1 MFPMAVIPA
10 SPAGVSRSQISDAG
24 WTHHLNRCQIGTD
37 FPNYSNNMPCSV
49 TSAGFYHASNLLVG
63 QNYPHSYPHNLSQ
76 AYQHYQLQQPHQM
89 DAFRSGLMN
98 SNVIPAENV
107 DKRPSDRNSPLCTNS
122 RSGEI
127 MKPESSVQETK
138 NQLDS
143 RNPSRISTVPRM
155 ELPNNRENS
164 VWSGDVRKHNRRVPH
179 NSSEVPGMEPNRA
192 EREQPRQTHRVDARS
207 NTCRTSKAAS
217 ENNSTDYAGA
227 ERNSRAHREETEQ
240 QGNTPYQPHLR
251 TYPLE
256 THSTSETVKQ
266 LSNLSPERSGDQYA
280 LGAEYQTLN
289 YPFRLP
295 PHQNYPIPNQLFSH
309 YESLQH
315 SKGANTNLDSL
326 HSVLAPSLSNLSQTA
341 CPDSCRSGEQL
352 YSMLA
357 NGPLSNGCH
366 GTPVNNLLPTAAAAA
381 AAAAAWSPSLC
392 YPQGVTP
399 QQLASFYASV
409 NSDPKSRQN
418 IHLSRELGASGMQ
431 VQCTSALSHT
441 DSSVSHRSSRRIQR
455 GNREELLDPLIQ
467 EEQLQHQETSTAAR
481 LLTEE
486 CTKYSTL
493 PCAED
498 ELCNKRNS
506 MPNSMSVYSYA
517 NHPNL
522 QGNNHPMEEIMSASA
537 AYHSA
542 AAMAAAAVVAQAA
555 VASAHSTSAGMQPL
569 PPPQHYQS
577 HHSSTQQPNNPNH
590 TYQTHMSPS
599 NQSSSIP
606 LNRNHGLNLIPML
619 GAVNSAT
626 CTPNIMNSNSLKS
639 MKNKKLTST
648 EGRECV
654 NCGATSTP
662 LWRRDGQGNYLCNAC
677 GLYQKMNGQNRPLI
691 KPKRRLQSSSRR
703 TGTIC
708 SNCRTVTTTL
718 WRRNTNGEPV
728 CNACGLYFKLHNIQR
743 PISMKKD
750 GIQTRNRKVSQKTK
764 KHKFGFYSD
773 FGDLN
778 VDYLM
783 KTPLHRFSAA
793 AAAAAAANRYG
804 YGHITL
810 PGCSPPGGSYMPG
823 YMNEV
828 GLNANSVCD
837 MLSPGLSSD
846 SPRESGQQLASMSK
860 PLSDIYNS
868 PTEETGLGRS
878 QSIVPYAQSSTLIN
892 CALSER
898 TLRPS
903 RSEFPNEYSR
913 VVDGKPDYNSA
924 VSNCQTDDSRQAAFP
939 RQTSGSFKMNG
950 SSMAVHS
957 WLSEAQRST
966 RIHEDPHSSDVAH
979 TNPIMT
985 QLPPPVFYPNAQ
997 QIALLGCAP
1006 HTYYNGQPYQSK
1018 PPDACPGVESKPT
1031 FHTGQPP
1038 KLLDQCDQKS
1048 KPDSPSNMDDV
1059 KKSRCCQQ
1067 TSSYEY
1073 SSHTRLSAHS
1083 NLMQTNRINL
1093 MLNELHN
1100 CDSNPSLGSRGS
1112 SNSSE
1117 SSTSSGTITS
1127 H

>member
-1 MFPMAVIPA
+1 MAVIPA

-49 TSAGFYHASNLLVG
+49 TSAGFYNASNLLVG

-98 SNVIPAENV
+98 SNAIPTENV
-107 DKRPSDRNSPLCTNS
+107 DKRPADRNSPLCTNS

-127 MKPESSVQETK
+127 MKPESSAQEAK
-138 NQLDS
+138 NQLES
-143 RNPSRISTVPRM
+143 GNPSRISTAPRM

-164 VWSGDVRKHNRRVPH
+164 VWSGDVRKHIRRVPH
-179 NSSEVPGMEPNRA
+179 NSSEVPGMESNRA

-207 NTCRTSKAAS
+207 NTCRTSKALS
-217 ENNSTDYAGA
+217 ENSSTDYAGA
-227 ERNSRAHREETEQ
+227 ERNSRAHREQTDQ
-240 QGNTPYQPHLR
+240 QGNTSYQPHLR

-256 THSTSETVKQ
+256 TPHTSETVKQ
-266 LSNLSPERSGDQYA
+266 MGNLSPDRPGDPYVS
-280 LGAEYQTLN
+280 GAEYQTLN

-295 PHQNYPIPNQLFSH
+295 PHQNYPLSNQLFSH

-315 SKGANTNLDSL
+315 SKGANPNLDSL
-326 HSVLAPSLSNLSQTA
+326 QSVLAPSLSNLPQTA

-366 GTPVNNLLPTAAAAA
+366 VTPVNNLLPTAAAAA
-381 AAAAAWSPSLC
+381 AAAAAWNPSLC

-409 NSDPKSRQN
+409 NSDSKSRQS
-418 IHLSRELGASGMQ
+418 IHLSREPGASGMQ
-431 VQCTSALSHT
+431 VQGTSAFSHT
-441 DSSVSHRSSRRIQR
+441 DSSVSHRNSRRIQR
-455 GNREELLDPLIQ
+455 GNREELPDPLMQ
-467 EEQLQHQETSTAAR
+467 EEQLQQQETSIAAR

-486 CTKYSTL
+486 CTKYSSL

-498 ELCNKRNS
+498 ELCSKRNS

-522 QGNNHPMEEIMSASA
+522 QSA

-569 PPPQHYQS
+569 PPSQHYQS
-577 HHSSTQQPNNPNH
+577 HHSSTQQSTNPNH

-599 NQSSSIP
+599 NQSSSIT
-606 LNRNHGLNLIPML
+606 LSRNHGLSVIPML

-639 MKNKKLTST
+639 NEK
-648 EGRECV
+648 
-654 NCGATSTP
+654 
-662 LWRRDGQGNYLCNAC
+662 
-677 GLYQKMNGQNRPLI
+677 QKTYI
-691 KPKRRLQSSSRR
+691 HSRR

-793 AAAAAAANRYG
+793 AAAAAAVNRYG

-846 SPRESGQQLASMSK
+846 SPREPGQQLANVSK
-860 PLSDIYNS
+860 PLNDIYSS
-868 PTEETGLGRS
+868 PTEEAGLGRS
-878 QSIVPYAQSSTLIN
+878 QSIVPYAQSSNLISS
-892 CALSER
+892 ALSER

-903 RSEFPNEYSR
+903 RTEFPSEYSR
-913 VVDGKPDYNSA
+913 TADGKSDYNPA
-924 VSNCQTDDSRQAAFP
+924 MPNCQTDDSRQAAFP
-939 RQTSGSFKMNG
+939 RQTSSSFKMNG
-950 SSMAVHS
+950 PSMVVHS

-966 RIHEDPHSSDVAH
+966 RIHDDPHSSELAH
-979 TNPIMT
+979 TNPIMS

-1006 HTYYNGQPYQSK
+1006 HTYYNGQPYQPK
-1018 PPDACPGVESKPT
+1018 PPDTRLEVDSKPT

-1048 KPDSPSNMDDV
+1048 KPGSPSNVDGV

-1067 TSSYEY
+1067 TSAYEY
-1073 SSHTRLSAHS
+1073 SSHCRLSTHS
-1083 NLMQTNRINL
+1083 NLMQTNCVNL

-1117 SSTSSGTITS
+1117 GSTSSGTITS
-1127 H
+1127 NLRVGPCSIEQTSSTLVSTSNEPLVGTKTAAISETSAQERQQTTFLVS

>member
-1 MFPMAVIPA
+1 
-10 SPAGVSRSQISDAG
+10 
-24 WTHHLNRCQIGTD
+24 
-37 FPNYSNNMPCSV
+37 MPCSV
-49 TSAGFYHASNLLVG
+49 TSAGFYNASNLLAG

-76 AYQHYQLQQPHQM
+76 AYQHYQLQQHHQM

-98 SNVIPAENV
+98 SNSIPIENV
-107 DKRPSDRNSPLCTNS
+107 DKRPTDRNSPLCTNS

-138 NQLDS
+138 SQLES
-143 RNPSRISTVPRM
+143 RNTSRISTAPRI
-155 ELPNNRENS
+155 ELPNNRESS
-164 VWSGDVRKHNRRVPH
+164 VWSGDVRKHIRKVPH
-179 NSSEVPGMEPNRA
+179 NSSEVLEMESNRA
-192 EREQPRQTHRVDARS
+192 GREQPRQTHRVDARS

-217 ENNSTDYAGA
+217 ETNSTDYAVA
-227 ERNSRAHREETEQ
+227 ERNSRAQREETDQ
-240 QGNTPYQPHLR
+240 QGSTSYQPQLR

-256 THSTSETVKQ
+256 MHHTSETVKQ
-266 LSNLSPERSGDQYA
+266 LGNLSPERLTDPYV

-295 PHQNYPIPNQLFSH
+295 PHQNYPIPNQLFPH
-309 YESLQH
+309 YEHLQH
-315 SKGANTNLDSL
+315 SKGANPNLDSL
-326 HSVLAPSLSNLSQTA
+326 HSVLAPSLSSLSQAA
-341 CPDSCRSGEQL
+341 CPDSYRSGEQL
-352 YSMLA
+352 YSMLT
-357 NGPLSNGCH
+357 NGPLSNGCY
-366 GTPVNNLLPTAAAAA
+366 GAPVSNLLPTAAAAA
-381 AAAAAWSPSLC
+381 AAAAAWNPGLC

-409 NSDPKSRQN
+409 NSDPKSRQS
-418 IHLSRELGASGMQ
+418 IHLSRESGTSGMQ

-441 DSSVSHRSSRRIQR
+441 DSSTSHRNSRRIQR
-455 GNREELLDPLIQ
+455 GNREGLPDPLMQ
-467 EEQLQHQETSTAAR
+467 EEQLQQQETSTAAR
-481 LLTEE
+481 LLTDE
-486 CTKYSTL
+486 CTKYSSL

-498 ELCNKRNS
+498 ELCGKPNS
-506 MPNSMSVYSYA
+506 IPNSMSIYPYT

-555 VASAHSTSAGMQPL
+555 VASANSTSAGVQPL
-569 PPPQHYQS
+569 PPSQHYQS
-577 HHSSTQQPNNPNH
+577 HHSSTQQSTNPSH
-590 TYQTHMSPS
+590 TYPTHMSPS
-599 NQSSSIP
+599 NQSSSIS
-606 LNRNHGLNLIPML
+606 LGRNHGLSLIPML
-619 GAVNSAT
+619 GTVNNAT

-691 KPKRRLQSSSRR
+691 KPKRRL
-703 TGTIC
+703 
-708 SNCRTVTTTL
+708 
-718 WRRNTNGEPV
+718 
-728 CNACGLYFKLHNIQR
+728 IQR

-828 GLNANSVCD
+828 GLNVNSACD

-846 SPRESGQQLASMSK
+846 SPREPGQQLASMSK
-860 PLSDIYNS
+860 PLGDIYNS
-868 PTEETGLGRS
+868 PTDEAGLGRS
-878 QSIVPYAQSSTLIN
+878 QSIAPYAQSSNLIN
-892 CALSER
+892 SALSER

-903 RSEFPNEYSR
+903 RAEFPSEYSR
-913 VVDGKPDYNSA
+913 VIDGKSDYNSA
-924 VSNCQTDDSRQAAFP
+924 VPNCHTDDSRQTGFP
-939 RQTSGSFKMNG
+939 RQSSGSLKMNG
-950 SSMAVHS
+950 SSVAVHS
-957 WLSEAQRST
+957 WLSEAQRSA
-966 RIHEDPHSSDVAH
+966 RIHDDPHSNEHAQ
-979 TNPIMT
+979 TNPIIS
-985 QLPPPVFYPNAQ
+985 QLPPQMFYPNAQ

-1006 HTYYNGQPYQSK
+1006 HTYYNGQPYQTK
-1018 PPDACPGVESKPT
+1018 PPDTCPEMDSKPA
-1031 FHTGQPP
+1031 FHTGQPQ
-1038 KLLDQCDQKS
+1038 KLLGQSDQDS
-1048 KPDSPSNMDDV
+1048 KPGSPSNLDGV

-1073 SSHTRLSAHS
+1073 SSHTRLSTHS
-1083 NLMQTNRINL
+1083 NLMQTNRVNL

-1100 CDSNPSLGSRGS
+1100 CDSNPSLGSHGS

-1117 SSTSSGTITS
+1117 GSTSSSTITPHS
-1127 H
+1127 GVGLCGIEQTRTTLRSTSNEPLVGATTAAIAEPLTQEQQQTNFLVS